1 MLLVVTGVGFLIHVY
16 SVGYMK
22 HEEGYW
28 RYFSYLNLFLFF
40 MTVLVLAGNAL
51 YATTEEGHTF
61 VFGASPQGFESLG
74 ENQLGDS
81 TFSTPVICGGRIYH
95 RVAHEIDGRRQ
106 EFLYCLG
113 TK

>member
-1 MLLVVTGVGFLIHVY
+1 MVIHNGYLYAVLDAGVAMCWKA
-16 SVGYMK
+16 S
-22 HEEGYW
+22 EGTEMW
-28 RYFSYLNLFLFF
+28 KQRLGGTFSAS
-40 MTVLVLAGNAL
+40 LVLAGETL
-51 YATTEEGHTF
+51 YATNEEGHTF
-61 VFGASPQGFESLG
+61 VFRATPKGFESLG

-95 RVAHEIDGRRQ
+95 RVAREIDGRRQ